1 MEVKLQGVEETLL
14 ITLWARAY
22 ETKKTTSRLLE
33 DPLAVEMMNKLDY
46 DFNKFAK
53 AKWSQIGTVVRSH
66 IFDKEAQDFL
76 HQHQNAV
83 CINLAAG
90 LDTRFYRLDCGRA
103 DWYNFDLP
111 EVMALRRTLLPEEPE
126 NVHNIG
132 RSILDPS
139 WVSSVDAGN
148 RPVLF
153 IMEGASMY
161 FSKDEMKNLFAGIAT
176 NFPGAYMLIEVMPP
190 FFIGKQKYHDSVSEK
205 TAPFKWGVKDGRE
218 LETMNPAIIYKGQRT
233 LYEGYRKR
241 WGIMGILSCIP
252 WWNQNC
258 NDKIVKI
265 AFRQT

>member
-1 MEVKLQGVEETLL
+1 
-14 ITLWARAY
+14 
-22 ETKKTTSRLLE
+22 
-33 DPLAVEMMNKLDY
+33 MMNKLDY

-132 RSILDPS
+132 RSILI
-139 WVSSVDAGN
+139 
-148 RPVLF
+148 RPGYPRWTPV
-153 IMEGASMY
+153 
-161 FSKDEMKNLFAGIAT
+161 
-176 NFPGAYMLIEVMPP
+176 
-190 FFIGKQKYHDSVSEK
+190 
-205 TAPFKWGVKDGRE
+205 TAPYFLLWKA
-218 LETMNPAIIYKGQRT
+218 LLCIFQRT
-233 LYEGYRKR
+233 K
-241 WGIMGILSCIP
+241 
-252 WWNQNC
+252 
-258 NDKIVKI
+258 
-265 AFRQT
+265 